1 MAIFIFF
8 ICSRAALYRGHRQRV
23 RVGEKVWARV
33 REGESR
39 GGKEG
44 SGREGGKGSRDSW
57 GKESSGRGREM
68 SG

>member
-1 MAIFIFF
+1 M
-8 ICSRAALYRGHRQRV
+8 
-23 RVGEKVWARV
+23 GEKVWARV